1 MNERREILVVTVPAG
16 SIKPDGF
23 GKFREYVIESIL
35 RDVLVVDDTMKMS
48 IAEVPAIGMPQ
59 VRVEVQVE
67 EPKEETPATNRL
79 ADTAQKLPNK
89 EEKQAILQRLLDY
102 RQRNGAGSLND
113 VARKTYGKSI
123 TPDVLRLL
131 VTGDAVLT
139 IAEWRAIGRA
149 LDKLEAAEQAVAED
163 G

>member
-1 MNERREILVVTVPAG
+1 MGERREVLVVTVPAG

-23 GKFREYVIESIL
+23 GKFRECVVESLARGVLIL
-35 RDVLVVDDTMKMS
+35 DDTMRWS
-48 IAEVPAIGMPQ
+48 IEELPAIGMAH
-59 VRVEVQVE
+59 VEVEAQVE
-67 EPKEETPATNRL
+67 ENEPAEEPKM
-79 ADTAQKLPNK
+79 TAK

-131 VTGDAVLT
+131 VTGDATLSM
-139 IAEWRAIGRA
+139 AEWRAIGRA
-149 LDKLEAAEQAVAED
+149 LDKLEKVEKEVAGD

>member
-67 EPKEETPATNRL
+67 EPKEEAPATNRL

>member
-35 RDVLVVDDTMKMS
+35 RDVLVVDDTMKLS

-67 EPKEETPATNRL
+67 EPKEEAPATNRL
-79 ADTAQKLPNK
+79 ADTAQKLSNK
-89 EEKQAILQRLLDY
+89 EEKQVILQRLLDY
-102 RQRNGAGSLND
+102 RQRNGVGSLND
-113 VARKTYGKSI
+113 VARKAYGKSI
-123 TPDVLRLL
+123 TADVLRMLL
-131 VTGDAVLT
+131 TGDATLT
-139 IAEWRAIGRA
+139 IAEWRSVGRA
-149 LDKLEAAEQAVAED
+149 LDKLEETEKAVAGDE
-163 G
+163 

>member
-1 MNERREILVVTVPAG
+1 MGERREVLIVTVPAG

-35 RDVLVVDDTMKMS
+35 RGVLAMDETMKLS
-48 IAEVPAIGMPQ
+48 IGEVPAIGMAH
-59 VRVEVQVE
+59 VEVEAQVE
-67 EPKEETPATNRL
+67 EIEPIEERKV
-79 ADTAQKLPNK
+79 TAK

-131 VTGDAVLT
+131 VTGDATLT

-149 LDKLEAAEQAVAED
+149 LDKLEETEKAVAGD
-163 G
+163 A